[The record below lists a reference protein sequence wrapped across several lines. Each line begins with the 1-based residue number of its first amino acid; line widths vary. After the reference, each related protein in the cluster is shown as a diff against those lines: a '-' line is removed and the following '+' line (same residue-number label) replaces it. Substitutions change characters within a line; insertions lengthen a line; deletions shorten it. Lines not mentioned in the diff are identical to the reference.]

1 MLGFLIASIGLFAGW
16 GKVTVRQFELSAAAD
31 IRSQLQGEAP
41 LVDVKTVLSGIID
54 GPQGDVKLGT
64 IRASKF
70 STPGLPL
77 FVEPWRSKKGILRN
91 LRLEL
96 DDFYLGNLRVES
108 LRAEIPDCRYD
119 YPLAMRKRIIRL
131 SQSGVGTGRV
141 TLLENDLEAFILKKF
156 REIKTVEVTLSKGK
170 VRVEGDGE
178 FVLLK
183 TRFLVIATLGSPDGS
198 KLMLGNARIFFDGK
212 PAEPFSADTLLKALN
227 PVVDLKADLKLED
240 AIHVQG
246 VEVGEG
252 RLDAWGATKIPTILK
267 NPLKD

>member
-1 MLGFLIASIGLFAGW
+1 MLGFLIASMGLLAGW

-31 IRSQLQGEAP
+31 IRSQLQGDAI
-41 LVDVKTVLSGIID
+41 VDVKTLLSGVID

-77 FVEPWRSKKGILRN
+77 FVEPWRSKRGILRN

-96 DDFYLGNLRVES
+96 NDFYLGNLRIES

-131 SQSGVGTGRV
+131 SQSGIGTGRV
-141 TLLENDLEAFILKKF
+141 TLLEDDLEAFILKKF
-156 REIKTVEVTLSKGK
+156 REIKTVDVKLSKGK

-183 TRFLVIATLGSPDGS
+183 TKFLVIATLESPDGS
-198 KLMLGNARIFFDGK
+198 KLVLDNARIFFDGK
-212 PAEPFSADTLLKALN
+212 PAEPFSADVLLKALN
-227 PVVDLKADLKLED
+227 PVVDLKADLKLQD

-246 VEVGEG
+246 VEVNEG
-252 RLDAWGATKIPTILK
+252 RLEAWGATKIPTIS
-267 NPLKD
+267 KDTEKD